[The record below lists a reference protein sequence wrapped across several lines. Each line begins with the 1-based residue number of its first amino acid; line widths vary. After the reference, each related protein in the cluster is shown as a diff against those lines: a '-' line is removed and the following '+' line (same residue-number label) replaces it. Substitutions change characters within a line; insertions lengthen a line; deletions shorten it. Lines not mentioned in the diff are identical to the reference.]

1 MSSDTMRPHLDAELA
16 AEIDDAIREH
26 VRIPP
31 DCLAVGDRIRVLL
44 EEYHDATERVESL
57 ESELERREQ
66 QIDELE
72 EALAEARNQGGVL
85 SS

>member
-16 AEIDDAIREH
+16 AEIDDAVRDH

-31 DCLAVGDRIRVLL
+31 DRLSVGDRIRVLL

-57 ESELERREQ
+57 ESELERRDQ
-66 QIDELE
+66 RIGELE
-72 EALAEARNQGGVL
+72 EQLAEARSQGGVL
-85 SS
+85 RK